1 MKYMPVKITRQ
12 ENGKYIVSTPNG
24 VKGRDMT
31 LANAKKQQRL
41 LNVIEYSDWRPTK
54 KRKGGLLKHK

>member
-1 MKYMPVKITRQ
+1 MPVKISKQ
-12 ENGKYIVSTPNG
+12 ENGKYTVSTPNG

-41 LNVIEYSDWRPTK
+41 LNAIEYGDWRPTGK
-54 KRKGGLLKHK
+54 KKGGLLKH